1 MEFVERTAKPVWLAR
16 NEQDKKKELGVVGR
30 GQIIRNR
37 ETATGFYSNEKV
49 LEGFEEGQGLIWS
62 TFYKDHPG
70 EWRTGRWAV
79 GRGPKSGL
87 QVLLS

>member
-1 MEFVERTAKPVWLAR
+1 MNSKASVAGEERAR
-16 NEQDKKKELGVVGR
+16 QKKELGVVGR